1 MAFVHHAW
9 VRQGERGITEDQIT
23 DAVINNGSWKGQGP
37 TGVKWAFE
45 KLIGSDTLRV
55 AGEIKPDFR
64 DHGLLGRKM
73 SATVDSVPIEV
84 VPVVEI
90 DTEAPAAY
98 IRTSRNAV
106 SRTIVLRDDEIL
118 STMDL
123 DASGKLIGI
132 EVVWPTEFGIEKLL
146 AESRTKLVF
155 TSAAIGR
162 TRYVSA
168 KDPHTDA

>member
-1 MAFVHHAW
+1 
-9 VRQGERGITEDQIT
+9 
-23 DAVINNGSWKGQGP
+23 
-37 TGVKWAFE
+37 
-45 KLIGSDTLRV
+45 
-55 AGEIKPDFR
+55 
-64 DHGLLGRKM
+64 M

-84 VPVVEI
+84 APVVEI

-98 IRTSRNAV
+98 IRISHHPV

-123 DASGKLIGI
+123 DASGNLIGI

-146 AESRTKLVF
+146 AESRAKVVF
-155 TSAAIGR
+155 ARAALER

-168 KDPHTDA
+168 KRPNGEI